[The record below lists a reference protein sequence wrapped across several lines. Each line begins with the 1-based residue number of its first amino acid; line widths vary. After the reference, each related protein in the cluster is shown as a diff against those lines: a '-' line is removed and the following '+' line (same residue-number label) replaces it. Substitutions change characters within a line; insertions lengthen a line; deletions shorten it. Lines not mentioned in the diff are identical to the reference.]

1 MSHARVSSSFFST
14 KHLVKGRET
23 ARAEFPSESWE
34 SVGEIKER
42 QLGSSVKS
50 RLESRNRIFH
60 ARSLCPL
67 VSLVSSPRRRR
78 IPSPWRRARSDASVS
93 QYSYICRP
101 INEIRIA
108 LIIRDTFPSPAG
120 GVHLGSFSRL
130 QRERVEPPLLASV
143 PPLSLPKLHE
153 PRMSYHGQYIARY
166 NSG

>member
-1 MSHARVSSSFFST
+1 M

-23 ARAEFPSESWE
+23 ARAEIGIEEFPSWG

-50 RLESRNRIFH
+50 RLKSRNASFTLVRFVRLFPSFRRLSWRISP
-60 ARSLCPL
+60 SL
-67 VSLVSSPRRRR
+67 
-78 IPSPWRRARSDASVS
+78 WRRARSDAGVS

-108 LIIRDTFPSPAG
+108 LIIRDTFSSPAG
-120 GVHLGSFSRL
+120 GFHFGSRGL
-130 QRERVEPPLLASV
+130 QRVQRKRVEAPLGKRSTLVAG
-143 PPLSLPKLHE
+143 KLHE
-153 PRMSYHGQYIARY
+153 PRMSYHGQYMARY